1 MFISQENHVHVIFE
15 SQSSGACGGGGGDGG
30 DGSGGGGGEGHRVWR
45 GRPWY
50 KPPYF
55 QAPKVGMSAF

>member
-1 MFISQENHVHVIFE
+1 MHVIFE

>member
-1 MFISQENHVHVIFE
+1 MLISQQNHVHVIFE
-15 SQSSGACGGGGGDGG
+15 SQSSGACGGGGGGDGG
-30 DGSGGGGGEGHRVWR
+30 GKGHRVLW

-55 QAPKVGMSAF
+55 QAPKVGESAI